1 MGRELLTEED
11 KQIIAEAIRKAES
24 STSGEIV
31 FAITDASAHYRH
43 ATFQGAIAGAVIGS
57 GVYISLPIFHS
68 IWFLLWTQAISLT
81 ISYALFL
88 YLPWRRWFI
97 PSTEM
102 DARVQDAG
110 FTEFFTSNLHR
121 TREANGVLIYLS
133 CFEKRVVVLGD
144 RGINEKMG
152 PAGWD
157 EVRDR
162 IIRGIH
168 DGKAR
173 EGICAAVELCGRTL
187 AQHFPFVVGDTNEL
201 SNQVIDR
208 KVKRDAP

>member
-1 MGRELLTEED
+1 MGSELLTEED
-11 KQIIAEAIRKAES
+11 KRAIAEAIHKAEA

-31 FAITDASAHYRH
+31 FAVTDASARYQH
-43 ATFQGAIAGAVIGS
+43 ATFQGALAGAAIGS
-57 GVYISLPIFHS
+57 GVYMSLPILHN

-81 ISYALFL
+81 VSYALFL
-88 YLPWRRWFI
+88 YLPWRRWLI
-97 PSTEM
+97 PASEI
-102 DARVQDAG
+102 DARVQNAA

-152 PAGWD
+152 TSGWD

-162 IIRGIH
+162 IIKGIH
-168 DGKAR
+168 EGKAR
-173 EGICAAVELCGRTL
+173 EGICAAVELCGQTL
-187 AQHFPFVVGDTNEL
+187 AQHFPFAAGDTNEL
-201 SNQVIDR
+201 SNEVIDR
-208 KVKRDAP
+208 KVRRDAP